1 MKMELRSRA
10 LDKLYKRRDRIEMPD
25 FQREEVWED
34 DKKRL
39 LIDSILRGWHLP
51 KFYFRK
57 TGEGTFECVDG
68 QQRLTT
74 IWEFNDNKLE
84 LDKAAAKKYGGKTYR
99 ELNEDFSD
107 AFDDFEADIEEIE
120 DATDEE
126 LRTLFLRLQLG
137 TPLNTAEKLNAV
149 GGEMCDFCQW
159 IARQSFFAQK
169 IPLKDT
175 RFAHFA
181 VATQ

>member
-57 TGEGTFECVDG
+57 TGDGTWECVDG

-74 IWEFNDNKLE
+74 IWEFYDNKLE
-84 LDKAAAKKYGGKTYR
+84 LDDATAKKYGGKTYR
-99 ELNEDFSD
+99 DLEEDFSD
-107 AFDDFEADIEEIE
+107 RT
-120 DATDEE
+120 ATGFAAALEGSSP
-126 LRTLFLRLQLG
+126 FVLQANRKVFSCRVCSR
-137 TPLNTAEKLNAV
+137 PL
-149 GGEMCDFCQW
+149 
-159 IARQSFFAQK
+159 
-169 IPLKDT
+169 
-175 RFAHFA
+175 
-181 VATQ
+181 